1 VEIHSQFPASITE
14 AVTLLSCNIKTP
26 STASKRWSW
35 AGTRARRSEELP
47 VGIFKAGGAVVVE
60 IVKDLRL
67 RFSMGLVGT
76 DTFGDEEG
84 IGEFLGD

>member
-1 VEIHSQFPASITE
+1 M
-14 AVTLLSCNIKTP
+14 
-26 STASKRWSW
+26 
-35 AGTRARRSEELP
+35 
-47 VGIFKAGGAVVVE
+47 VVE

-76 DTFGDEEG
+76 DTLGDEEG

>member
-1 VEIHSQFPASITE
+1 
-14 AVTLLSCNIKTP
+14 
-26 STASKRWSW
+26 
-35 AGTRARRSEELP
+35 